1 MSHKY
6 LDPEE
11 PGLDDRTRRRRR
23 ILAEMREMSTADFLA
38 TAVRAGISTP
48 DGQLTANYR
57 HDAPPSICR
66 PTD

>member
-6 LDPEE
+6 LDPDE

-23 ILAEMREMSTADFLA
+23 ILAEMREMSTAEFLA
-38 TAVRAGISTP
+38 FAVQVGISTP
-48 DGQLTANYR
+48 DGQLTSNYR
-57 HDAPPSICR
+57 HDAEPSACR